1 MDTTLIQSHAP
12 IFALVGLGFLL
23 GGGYSLVSGTVSIA
37 RRLNISLLFM
47 SLVTISIGTSLPE
60 LAVSLDAALIKK
72 PDIALGNVVGSN
84 IANILLVLG
93 VSALIRPLVFSR
105 KVIKFDS
112 MVMVAA
118 SLVFFIFTL
127 AWLDSLPNWIGGVFI
142 ATLATFIIISYRVKE
157 VAPATSPERLYHE
170 QEARKF
176 DDTSGMSHF
185 ITLTLLGIVGVVLG
199 AWFFVDSAA
208 TIARDLGVSEAA
220 IGLTMV
226 AVGTSLP
233 ELVTAL
239 IATYRKET
247 QVILGNVIGSNI
259 FNVLGVLGATLLV
272 AGKEISPNNF
282 FGDMIIFLL
291 VTLAVTPF
299 LFRFGRIGKL
309 AGGVFL
315 LGYVAYVDW
324 VYTTTPLMF
333 WD

>member
-37 RRLNISLLFM
+37 RRLNISLLFV

-93 VSALIRPLVFSR
+93 VSALIRPLVFGR
-105 KVIKFDS
+105 KAIKFDS
-112 MVMVAA
+112 IVMIAA
-118 SLVFFIFTL
+118 SLVFFTL
-127 AWLDSLPNWIGGVFI
+127 AWLDSLPSWIGGVFI

-259 FNVLGVLGATLLV
+259 FNVLGVLGTTLLV
-272 AGKEISPNNF
+272 AGKEISPNHF
-282 FGDMIIFLL
+282 FGDMIVFLL

-324 VYTTTPLMF
+324 IYQRGVM
-333 WD
+333 